1 MKVMLFARLRDEIGQ
16 TFIDI
21 ELPEPSNLA
30 TLKSVISENYSLLAD
45 EIQAGRVLT
54 AINQVLCHDD
64 QSVITSADE
73 VALFPPMTGG

>member
-1 MKVMLFARLRDEIGQ
+1 MKVMLFARLRDDIGQ
-16 TFIDI
+16 PFIDI

-30 TLKSVISENYSLLAD
+30 TLKSVISQRHSLLAD
-45 EIQAGRVLT
+45 EIEAGRVLT

-64 QSVITSADE
+64 QWLITSTDE